1 MKPYL
6 KVIINK
12 IKLTYIKVI
21 KCKQLKLFGY
31 QLFSYNSKLLFSK
44 KSSVYLDDNAK
55 LIIGNNVYFNEN
67 NMISVKSSVEIGDGC
82 QFGPNVKIFDNNH
95 MFTSNEG
102 VLPLHKS
109 SPIKI
114 GKKCWISSDV
124 IILKGVSIG
133 DNCVIGA
140 GCIIK
145 DDIPSKSIV
154 TLQNNLKIRHIEDK
168 A

>member
-1 MKPYL
+1 
-6 KVIINK
+6 
-12 IKLTYIKVI
+12 
-21 KCKQLKLFGY
+21 
-31 QLFSYNSKLLFSK
+31 
-44 KSSVYLDDNAK
+44 
-55 LIIGNNVYFNEN
+55 
-67 NMISVKSSVEIGDGC
+67 MISVKSSVEIGDGS

-102 VLPLHKS
+102 VLLLHKS

-114 GKKCWISSDV
+114 GKKCWIFSDV

-145 DDIPSKSIV
+145 DDIPSKYIL
-154 TLQNNLKIRHIEDK
+154 TLQNNLKIRHIEDDK

>member
-1 MKPYL
+1 M
-6 KVIINK
+6 
-12 IKLTYIKVI
+12 
-21 KCKQLKLFGY
+21 
-31 QLFSYNSKLLFSK
+31 FSYNSKLLFSK
-44 KSSVYLDDNAK
+44 KSSVYLGDKIINDGRITIIVDDNAK

-114 GKKCWISSDV
+114 GKNV
-124 IILKGVSIG
+124 GFFLM
-133 DNCVIGA
+133 
-140 GCIIK
+140 
-145 DDIPSKSIV
+145 
-154 TLQNNLKIRHIEDK
+154 LLF
-168 A
+168 

>member
-1 MKPYL
+1 
-6 KVIINK
+6 
-12 IKLTYIKVI
+12 
-21 KCKQLKLFGY
+21 
-31 QLFSYNSKLLFSK
+31 
-44 KSSVYLDDNAK
+44 
-55 LIIGNNVYFNEN
+55 
-67 NMISVKSSVEIGDGC
+67 MISVKSSVEIGDGC

-168 A
+168 DEKKNSFYYAFYVYGRRREKFIGITRRY

>member
-1 MKPYL
+1 MSK
-6 KVIINK
+6 
-12 IKLTYIKVI
+12 YIEENYSLV
-21 KCKQLKLFGY
+21 
-31 QLFSYNSKLLFSK
+31 FSSQEIEMT
-44 KSSVYLDDNAK
+44 LDDTKFQGCFLCINDK
-55 LIIGNNVYFNEN
+55 QEKKYTLTEKRRLTLKTKGDRKTLEGYIDDYFTLHNISKDKKNLIYLFLY
-67 NMISVKSSVEIGDGC
+67 
-82 QFGPNVKIFDNNH
+82 H

>member
-44 KSSVYLDDNAK
+44 KSSVYLGDK
-55 LIIGNNVYFNEN
+55 IINDG
-67 NMISVKSSVEIGDGC
+67 VKSSVEIGDGC

>member
-1 MKPYL
+1 MYKR
-6 KVIINK
+6 
-12 IKLTYIKVI
+12 
-21 KCKQLKLFGY
+21 Q
-31 QLFSYNSKLLFSK
+31 
-44 KSSVYLDDNAK
+44 
-55 LIIGNNVYFNEN
+55 
-67 NMISVKSSVEIGDGC
+67 VKSSVEIGDGC